1 MPRYRAR
8 FSAGAPTTVTLSRVT
23 VGSDEATDTE
33 AMTIDRKRWYRDGAK
48 RMLRRS
54 DQSCMQRS
62 EVGVPFRQGGAKQLV
77 RSSFLNT
84 RAN

>member
-8 FSAGAPTTVTLSRVT
+8 LSAGAPTTVALSRVT

-33 AMTIDRKRWYRDGAK
+33 AMTIDCKRWYRDGAK

-54 DQSCMQRS
+54 DQWCMQWS
-62 EVGVPFRQGGAKQLV
+62 EVGVSFREGGAE
-77 RSSFLNT
+77 
-84 RAN
+84 